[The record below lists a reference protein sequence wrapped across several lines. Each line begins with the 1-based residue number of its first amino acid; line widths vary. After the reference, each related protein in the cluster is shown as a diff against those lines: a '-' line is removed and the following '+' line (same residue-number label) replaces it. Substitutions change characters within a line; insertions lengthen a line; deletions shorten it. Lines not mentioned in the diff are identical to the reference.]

1 MAEPIKKKRFGDILI
16 DGGLITATQ
25 LQQALDY
32 GREREIKLGEALLS
46 LGFVTELAVAKTLSK
61 QLVIPYVDLN
71 NVVIDPAISNTIPES
86 MARQFK
92 LIAIGTRPGEILV
105 AFADPLNIFAIDEIS
120 RHLKDKLIPCVAVES
135 LIHSAIDRIYLTQTD
150 LGRIAADTSDAGEE
164 SEAVGALN
172 DILLGAVKE
181 EASDIHI
188 EPDKEKL
195 RVRYRVDGLLR
206 KSIDYPLEMHPSLI
220 SRVKIVSQLDIGERR
235 KPQDGRFDIPISG
248 KEFDIRV
255 SLLPLSSGE
264 KVVMRLLDKSKIQI
278 DLVDLGFE
286 KEQQDIFEKHL
297 NLPHEIILVTGPT
310 GSGKTTTLYAAL
322 NKINGIEKNIV
333 TVEDPVEY
341 ELSGVNQVQ
350 VNPKA
355 DLTFVTAL
363 RSILR
368 QDPDIVMIG
377 EIRDVETA
385 EIAIQS
391 ALTGHLV
398 LSTLHTNDASGAVAR
413 LIDMGIPP
421 FLIASSLGLVV
432 AQRLL
437 RCLCNHCKESFVP
450 PPEVLNELHIETNQD
465 QSFFKPSGCPHCDHT
480 GYHGRTA
487 IYETL
492 AISTSIGELIMA
504 RSSSHEIA
512 KQARKEGFNGLRQS
526 GIKKMLAGITSL
538 DEVLRVS
545 MDGQE

>member
-1 MAEPIKKKRFGDILI
+1 MTKPPKKKRFGDILI

-32 GREREIKLGEALLS
+32 GKEREIKLGEALLS

-61 QLVIPYVDLN
+61 QLAIPYVDLN
-71 NVVIDPAISNTIPES
+71 KVVVDPAISTAIPES

-120 RHLKDKLIPCVAVES
+120 RHLNDKLIPCVAVES
-135 LIHSAIDRIYLTQTD
+135 LINAAIDRIYLAQTD
-150 LGRIAADTSDAGEE
+150 LGKMAADTSDSGEE

-172 DILLGAVKE
+172 DILLGSVKE

-188 EPDKEKL
+188 EPDGEKL

-206 KSIDYPLEMHPSLI
+206 KSLEYPVEMHPSLV
-220 SRVKIVSQLDIGERR
+220 SRIKIVSQLDIGERR

-255 SLLPLSSGE
+255 SILPLSCGE

-278 DLVDLGFE
+278 GLRDLGFE

-297 NLPHEIILVTGPT
+297 SQPHEIILVTGPT

-322 NKINGIEKNIV
+322 NKINGIDKNIV

-341 ELSGVNQVQ
+341 ELKGVNQVQ

-368 QDPDIVMIG
+368 QDPDVVMIG

-398 LSTLHTNDASGAVAR
+398 LSTLHTNDACGAVAR

-437 RCLCNHCKESFVP
+437 RCLCKHCKESFT
-450 PPEVLNELHIETNQD
+450 PPEEVWQEFNIEYDKDKVLYKPVGCLHCEQ
-465 QSFFKPSGCPHCDHT
+465 T

-492 AISTSIGELIMA
+492 SVSTTIGELIMA

-512 KQARKEGFNGLRQS
+512 KQARKEGFKGLRQA

-545 MDGQE
+545 MDSQE